1 MEIWKD
7 IPEFNNEYQIS
18 NLGRIRSKEAVIMR
32 SNGSPHTRKSKI
44 LKPALDGGYL
54 KGAVCIDKKLVPY
67 RIHKLVANA
76 FVDGKKEG
84 LEVNHINGIKSDNRA
99 ENLEWVTRSQNM
111 IHAVKTGLLPVTR
124 GSQRTQAKMTEET
137 VLKIHKFRAEGVQRK
152 IILQKLGITIY
163 MYKAVIR
170 GNSWKHV
177 SS

>member
-76 FVDGKKEG
+76 FVDGKKEW
-84 LEVNHINGIKSDNRA
+84 LEVNHINGIKSDNKA
-99 ENLEWVTRSQNM
+99 ENLEWVTRSQNL

-137 VLKIHKFRAEGVQRK
+137 VREIYKLKSEGIQRK
-152 IILQKLGITIY
+152 FIVERLGITVN
-163 MYKAVIR
+163 MYKDLMR
-170 GNSWKHV
+170 GKTWKHV
-177 SS
+177 